1 MIAIYAPPACQPQVG
16 FAQDAECAEII
27 VIPNAVD
34 PPKIPADRKDGKQK
48 ASEASL
54 HLMVIESYNMRPP
67 QLSEYLSLSKLA

>member
-1 MIAIYAPPACQPQVG
+1 MVIIQGVHLTQRIYSPQSRKERKEN
-16 FAQDAECAEII
+16 FIFLF
-27 VIPNAVD
+27 AVD